1 MNTNDIPSLI
11 GRFIPLSPAYPA
23 FMLLFGMIL
32 AFAAADLI
40 GIEWHSGI
48 TVALYVSAL
57 TWSLLLTWNRRRDLP
72 QFNRFDL
79 LLALFVFVI
88 LVSLLL
94 HGRGTD
100 LVTGYPRYL
109 PFLLVAPYLS
119 GRLMAQQDIEL
130 FARML
135 AYVGLAILPLLL
147 WDAHT
152 SPVPA
157 GRHPF
162 FGINHAPL
170 LVGGLLAFALLA
182 VGARNEIGEHT
193 GHRLWRQTLQYA
205 LMAVIA
211 GFMVWVSARGW
222 VIGVVL
228 GFLALL
234 SGSFWNNGL
243 RKIYFRRLV
252 FVFVMIWLAF
262 LAFPDSHYFYGR
274 VLFDT
279 PTRFT
284 EQSELGPILGL
295 ASCRPIEAGTDSV
308 AIRWVLYQEAVAQFI
323 QAPLM
328 GSGAGLFGE
337 RSCLG
342 TGGFPHSTV
351 LQGFSEL
358 GMVGGIALV
367 TLLATAVI
375 TLFKMIAQEK
385 NLAGNTHLLLAL
397 AFLAMYL
404 VADQIYGNYFMASGT
419 YFTLGVIAA
428 LHDRAKR
435 KSLG

>member
-23 FMLLFGMIL
+23 FILLFGMIL
-32 AFAAADLI
+32 AFAAVDLI

-48 TVALYVSAL
+48 TVALYVLAL
-57 TWSLLLTWNRRRDLP
+57 AWSLLLTWNRRRDLP
-72 QFNRFDL
+72 KFNRFDL
-79 LLALFVFVI
+79 FLALFVFVI

-94 HGRGTD
+94 HGRGAD

-119 GRLMAQQDIEL
+119 GRLMAQRDIEL

-135 AYVGLAILPLLL
+135 AYVGLAILPVLL
-147 WDAHT
+147 WDAYS

-162 FGINHAPL
+162 FGMNHAPL

-182 VGARNEIGEHT
+182 VGARNDTGEYV
-193 GHRLWRQTLQYA
+193 GSRWKQTLQYA

-243 RKIYFRRLV
+243 RKMYFRRLV
-252 FVFVMIWLAF
+252 FVCAMIWLAF
-262 LAFPDSHYFYGR
+262 SVFPDTHYFYSR

-375 TLFKMIAQEK
+375 TLFKMIAREK

-435 KSLG
+435 KNLG